1 MGGIGNQLFQYAFGR
16 SLSLK
21 LNSKLYFVYD
31 FLKDEQKLSK
41 ENIIKKKN
49 EIKPYL
55 NRINLLDTLDL
66 KIDGEN
72 KIIKLLLLIERCI
85 YFIIKKIKVQ
95 KYYINFNFF
104 KIYRESSLS
113 FNANLIDNINKKKNY
128 YFEGYWQSYKYFE
141 ENNKLI
147 FEELLPNKSKQ
158 KIFLDMHNIIQK
170 QNVVAICVRTYFE
183 VPGRDKSKKINE
195 KHMGGIATIKYY
207 KNEEKINKQIKNPT
221 YFVFSDKSY
230 DFLKDITG
238 DYKNTLYK

>member
-72 KIIKLLLLIERCI
+72 KIIKA
-85 YFIIKKIKVQ
+85 
-95 KYYINFNFF
+95 
-104 KIYRESSLS
+104 SS
-113 FNANLIDNINKKKNY
+113 
-128 YFEGYWQSYKYFE
+128 SY
-141 ENNKLI
+141 
-147 FEELLPNKSKQ
+147 
-158 KIFLDMHNIIQK
+158 
-170 QNVVAICVRTYFE
+170 
-183 VPGRDKSKKINE
+183 
-195 KHMGGIATIKYY
+195 
-207 KNEEKINKQIKNPT
+207 
-221 YFVFSDKSY
+221 
-230 DFLKDITG
+230 
-238 DYKNTLYK
+238 

>member
-1 MGGIGNQLFQYAFGR
+1 MLFGR

-104 KIYRESSLS
+104 KIYRESS
-113 FNANLIDNINKKKNY
+113 Y
-128 YFEGYWQSYKYFE
+128 
-141 ENNKLI
+141 
-147 FEELLPNKSKQ
+147 LLMP
-158 KIFLDMHNIIQK
+158 I
-170 QNVVAICVRTYFE
+170 
-183 VPGRDKSKKINE
+183 
-195 KHMGGIATIKYY
+195 
-207 KNEEKINKQIKNPT
+207 
-221 YFVFSDKSY
+221 
-230 DFLKDITG
+230 
-238 DYKNTLYK
+238 